1 MSYYTGT
8 AVDLAGLRQALFDA
22 CVAEGWTLTGE
33 ILSKGTM
40 FLRVQIVSGFLT
52 FLGGTGQS
60 AGALTGAAAAVSRIG
75 TLAGLA
81 IAFPVKY
88 EIFAFTNEVYLVIN
102 YNVSYYQWAAFGK
115 STVQGLPGTG
125 MWFGASCFANATSNM
140 SITATGGQASSGY
153 SIPALFHRQR
163 SYANTS
169 TNTLESRI
177 HHGLDGLTWSDG
189 VNAGNPGAS
198 AIDATTPLLAMLPNT
213 WNSEAILLPI
223 RVFYP
228 RASNKTSLVADLEH
242 ARYTRVDNYTPGD
255 IITLG
260 SDRWKVFPWYLKN
273 SAARDGGSNIT
284 HTGTFGWAV
293 RYEGP

>member
-8 AVDLAGLRQALFDA
+8 AVDLTGLRQALFDA

-40 FLRVQIVSGFLT
+40 FVRVQIVSGFLT

-125 MWFGASCFANATSNM
+125 MWFGASCFANAPSTLAM
-140 SITATGGQASSGY
+140 TATGGQASAGY
-153 SIPALFHRQR
+153 CIPGLFYRQR
-163 SYANTS
+163 SYAGS
-169 TNTLESRI
+169 TTLESRI
-177 HHGLDGLTWSDG
+177 HHGLDGLAWSDG
-189 VNAGNPGAS
+189 TNATSNPGAS
-198 AIDATTPLLAMLPNT
+198 AIDALVPLLGMLPNT

-223 RVFYP
+223 RVFLLRP
-228 RASNKTSLVADLEH
+228 SNKTSLVADLEH
-242 ARYTRVDNYTPGD
+242 SRYTRIDNYTPGD

-273 SAARDGGSNIT
+273 SAARDGGSNIA

>member
-8 AVDLAGLRQALFDA
+8 AADLAGLRQALFDA
-22 CVAEGWTLTGE
+22 CTTDGWTLTGE

-40 FLRVQIVSGFLT
+40 FLRVQIVSGYLT

-75 TLAGLA
+75 TLNSQAV
-81 IAFPVKY
+81 AFPVKY
-88 EIFAFTNEVYLVIN
+88 EIFSFSSEVYLVIN

-125 MWFGASCFANATSNM
+125 MWFGASCFSNPPNILA
-140 SITATGGQASSGY
+140 ITQAGGTSSGY
-153 SIPALFHRQR
+153 CVPALFHRNR
-163 SYANTS
+163 NNANTGAAS
-169 TNTLESRI
+169 LESRI

-189 VNAGNPGAS
+189 VSVSNPGAS
-198 AIDATTPLLAMLPNT
+198 AIDATTPLLGLLPNT
-213 WNSEAILLPI
+213 WNSEAVLLPI

-228 RASNKTSLVADLEH
+228 RASNKTSLLADLEH

-255 IITLG
+255 LITLG
-260 SDRWKVFPWYLKN
+260 GDRWKVFPWYLKN
-273 SAARDGGSNIT
+273 SAARDGGGNIT

>member
-40 FLRVQIVSGFLT
+40 FLRVQIVSGYLT

-75 TLAGLA
+75 TLNNIA

-125 MWFGASCFANATSNM
+125 MWFGASCFASAPNVLAM
-140 SITATGGQASSGY
+140 VATGGSTSSGY
-153 SIPALFHRQR
+153 CVPGLFYRHRGF
-163 SYANTS
+163 ANTGA
-169 TNTLESRI
+169 NNLESRI
-177 HHGLDGLTWSDG
+177 HHGLDSLNWSDG
-189 VNAGNPGAS
+189 VNATNPGA
-198 AIDATTPLLAMLPNT
+198 AATDAMTPLLAMLPNT

-223 RVFYP
+223 RAFLP

-260 SDRWKVFPWYLKN
+260 TDRWKVFPWYLKN

>member
-40 FLRVQIVSGFLT
+40 FLRVQIVSGYLT

-60 AGALTGAAAAVSRIG
+60 AGALTGAAANVSRIG
-75 TLAGLA
+75 TLNNVA

-88 EIFAFTNEVYLVIN
+88 EIFAFANEVYLVIN

-115 STVQGLPGTG
+115 STVQGLLGTG
-125 MWFGASCFANATSNM
+125 MWFGASCFSSATNTLAM
-140 SITATGGQASSGY
+140 IATGGTSGGY
-153 SIPALFHRQR
+153 CVPGLFYRNR
-163 SYANTS
+163 ANANTNAS
-169 TNTLESRI
+169 LVECRI
-177 HHGLDGLTWSDG
+177 HHGLDSLTWSDG
-189 VNAGNPGAS
+189 ASSSNPGAS
-198 AIDATTPLLAMLPNT
+198 AIDATTPLLGMLPNT

-223 RVFYP
+223 RVFLP
-228 RASNKTSLVADLEH
+228 RASFKTSLVADLEH

-273 SAARDGGSNIT
+273 AAVRDGGGNIT

>member
-1 MSYYTGT
+1 
-8 AVDLAGLRQALFDA
+8 
-22 CVAEGWTLTGE
+22 
-33 ILSKGTM
+33 M

-75 TLAGLA
+75 TLAGRA

-125 MWFGASCFANATSNM
+125 MWFGASCFANAPSTIAM
-140 SITATGGQASSGY
+140 TATGGQASSGY
-153 SIPALFHRQR
+153 CIPGLFYRQR
-163 SYANTS
+163 SYAGS
-169 TNTLESRI
+169 TTLESRI
-177 HHGLDGLTWSDG
+177 HHGLDGLAWSDG
-189 VNAGNPGAS
+189 TNGAS
-198 AIDATTPLLAMLPNT
+198 AIDAMVPLLAMLPNT

-228 RASNKTSLVADLEH
+228 RPSNKNSLVADLEH
-242 ARYTRVDNYTPGD
+242 ARYTRSITTRPATSLRSAVTAGRYFPG
-255 IITLG
+255 T
-260 SDRWKVFPWYLKN
+260 
-273 SAARDGGSNIT
+273 
-284 HTGTFGWAV
+284 
-293 RYEGP
+293 